1 MSIEPTNATIIEDDS
16 SDTAS
21 SGGYEGTHPA
31 LLTIYLFIALL
42 GVIGNGLVI
51 FVLARVPSLRSFTNV
66 LITNQSVIDFTSSII
81 FFFLYVTPKPKLPIQ
96 PKFAVFVCK
105 FWYSEYPLWAISVSS
120 TVNLVCLT
128 VERYFAVIH
137 PLKYR
142 NRFTIN
148 RARLLCLLPWIIG
161 PLHEIPWLMVH
172 HISGDLAVDE
182 NNATIDNRSCWATWP
197 EEPVGLQKA
206 FGCIVFIDHYLMP
219 LSIMVYVYI
228 RIVVRL
234 RKDMPTLRMGVG
246 VSSSTLPGSRKEN
259 HEDSDLHKNKK
270 SSMKLP
276 SQPRRRFAIMASR
289 SVLKTMVIV
298 SLAYLICWGPNEILY
313 LLFNLGIAVDFS
325 SVYYYTTVIF
335 VLCNMCLNPI
345 IYAFHY
351 GELRRG
357 VILACHCCA
366 RKIPVSSRATMQ
378 SRSYSLNVN
387 GSSNDAYEQS
397 QSNKV

>member
-1 MSIEPTNATIIEDDS
+1 MSVNINTTPFSSDDS
-16 SDTAS
+16 ET
-21 SGGYEGTHPA
+21 GGYDGTHPA
-31 LLTIYLFIALL
+31 LLTIYILIALL

-51 FVLARVPSLRSFTNV
+51 FVLFRVPSLRSFTNV
-66 LITNQSVIDFTSSII
+66 LISNQSVIDFTSSIF
-81 FFFLYVTPKPKLPIQ
+81 FFFLYVTPRPKLPVQ
-96 PKFAVFVCK
+96 PQFAMFVCK
-105 FWYSEYPLWAISVSS
+105 FWYSEYPLWAISVAS

-142 NRFTIN
+142 NRFTIK

-161 PLHEIPWLMVH
+161 LLHEIPWMMVH
-172 HISGDLAVDE
+172 QITGGLYLDE
-182 NNATIDNRSCWATWP
+182 NNNTIDTRGCWPTWP

-206 FGCIVFIDHYLMP
+206 FGCIVFIDHYLVP
-219 LSIMVYVYI
+219 LSIMMYVYI

-234 RKDMPTLRMGVG
+234 RADMPSLRMGI
-246 VSSSTLPGSRKEN
+246 SSSNVTASRRENKDGS
-259 HEDSDLHKNKK
+259 DVQK
-270 SSMKLP
+270 SSSVKLP

-298 SLAYLICWGPNEILY
+298 SLAYLICWGPNEVLY
-313 LLFNLGIAVDFS
+313 LVFNLGVPVDFT
-325 SVYYYTTVIF
+325 SVYYYTTVLF

-366 RKIPVSSRATMQ
+366 RKIPVSSRTTMQ
-378 SRSYSLNVN
+378 SRSYSLNAN

-397 QSNKV
+397 HNNKV